1 MREQLQAS
9 LFLCLILTD
18 RCQNNSV
25 VISLVSKKKK
35 KKNKPEH
42 FENLYRAV
50 SSTCNVLVW
59 VESVRDFNGVWRMR
73 NEQKKRADIEI

>member
-1 MREQLQAS
+1 MCEQLQAS
-9 LFLCLILTD
+9 LFLLIDARITW
-18 RCQNNSV
+18 
-25 VISLVSKKKK
+25 SLFRWSQKEKKKK
-35 KKNKPEH
+35 KPEH

-73 NEQKKRADIEI
+73 NEQKKRADMEI